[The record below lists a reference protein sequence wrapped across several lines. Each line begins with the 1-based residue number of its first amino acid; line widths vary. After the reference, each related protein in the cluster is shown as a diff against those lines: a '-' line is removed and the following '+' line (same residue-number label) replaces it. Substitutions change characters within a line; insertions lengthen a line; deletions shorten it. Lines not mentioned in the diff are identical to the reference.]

1 MANIECVQHQA
12 QQLNTLREKIDPN
25 NKLGQELAI
34 LANAIDAG
42 EITPELLEAER
53 IGFLRPRQNTTE
65 IVLANSSETLQTMVA
80 GAMNPTEII
89 GQYNSLP
96 DAMKA
101 SHTQQMQLI
110 GAMHALAHA
119 GNQEAFA
126 QGLEAFVKTGTQAGR
141 ALQVMSTL
149 YRQLPEYMLIKAQ
162 RDINSFNETNKA
174 VEDAL
179 DGLNPD
185 TLATIAKEANE
196 EATATVEDGIT
207 ADSDP
212 LMFFLLAQ
220 AQHEVLDLAKA
231 MGKDVQLGKEAT
243 ALRAKQKLLNLNKAQ
258 GLIKQVQAL
267 TATKKEQEAKL
278 NRLQQQL
285 ASAESKGK
293 ENAEKLRQQVQEAQQ
308 ALKDTQGVV
317 AGLEQQ
323 ITLLKGHEKEA
334 KDLRAKLKSAQDK
347 INNLSQN
354 LLASDKAKK
363 LQDALNAIA
372 SELPEVEQQNVNLQ
386 LEIVELKEK
395 LTRQGEQLKQA
406 QEGNWAN
413 KNTLKKKVAQLE
425 ADLKAKQDTL
435 EATLQALGGDKEI
448 ASLTEAYNKSLQ
460 RVQEL
465 EAELASYDPR
475 EMLRQEFYAKNDA
488 TRIATDIKNLMKT
501 GDRETASK
509 MLSDMPQ
516 AKRDEVTKLLLC

>member
-1 MANIECVQHQA
+1 
-12 QQLNTLREKIDPN
+12 
-25 NKLGQELAI
+25 
-34 LANAIDAG
+34 
-42 EITPELLEAER
+42 
-53 IGFLRPRQNTTE
+53 
-65 IVLANSSETLQTMVA
+65 
-80 GAMNPTEII
+80 
-89 GQYNSLP
+89 
-96 DAMKA
+96 
-101 SHTQQMQLI
+101 
-110 GAMHALAHA
+110 
-119 GNQEAFA
+119 
-126 QGLEAFVKTGTQAGR
+126 
-141 ALQVMSTL
+141 
-149 YRQLPEYMLIKAQ
+149 
-162 RDINSFNETNKA
+162 
-174 VEDAL
+174 
-179 DGLNPD
+179 
-185 TLATIAKEANE
+185 
-196 EATATVEDGIT
+196 
-207 ADSDP
+207 
-212 LMFFLLAQ
+212 MFFMLAQ
-220 AQHEVLDLAKA
+220 AQHDVLDLAIA

-323 ITLLKGHEKEA
+323 ITLLKGNEA
-334 KDLRAKLKSAQDK
+334 KVEDLQAKLKSAQNK
-347 INNLSQN
+347 INTLSQN
-354 LLASDKAKK
+354 MQASDKAKK

-372 SELPEVEQQNVNLQ
+372 SDLPEVEKQNVNLQ
-386 LEIVELKEK
+386 LEITDLKEK
-395 LTRQGEQLKQA
+395 LIKQGEQLKKA
-406 QEGNWAN
+406 KEGNWAN
-413 KNTLKKKVAQLE
+413 KATLQKKVAQLE

-475 EMLRQEFYAKNDA
+475 EMLRQELYAKNDA
-488 TRIATDIKNLMKT
+488 VRIAKT
-501 GDRETASK
+501 IDRHLQLGNDETAYK
-509 MLSDMPQ
+509 LLSDMPQ